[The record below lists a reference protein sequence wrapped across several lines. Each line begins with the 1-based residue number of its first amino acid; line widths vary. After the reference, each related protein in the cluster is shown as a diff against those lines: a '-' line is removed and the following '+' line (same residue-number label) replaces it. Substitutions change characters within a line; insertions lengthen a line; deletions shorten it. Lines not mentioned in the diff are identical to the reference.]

1 MQTKVF
7 WCKVNKYYT
16 DKWMNTS
23 YLKDKK
29 WIFIATC
36 VVTDKAKRKWLK
48 YVRDEAKKLNPWEM
62 LFLSGCGSIKDWEV
76 QKDFFEIYPELNEI
90 KDKIELL
97 PEDTTSKEKESL
109 NEKLKNAAKLN
120 LTTKKFV
127 LIQSGCDSFCSFCLT
142 VKKRGKHFSRSKE
155 EIISEIGEFEKSG
168 GKEIV
173 LTWVNLC
180 AWWLETTN
188 DIGQSRFA
196 ELLEEI
202 LEKTQIER
210 IRISS
215 LWPEF
220 VDDKVIKVLSN
231 SRIMPHFHFSVQSG
245 ANATLKHMGR
255 HYSWDYMRELLGK
268 IRNIKRDDNVEIGIW
283 ADIIVG
289 FPNES
294 DEDFEDTLA
303 LVKDYKITKV
313 HWFPF
318 SPHKFGEDVPAGI
331 FPNQIDEKVKK
342 ERLNKLLS
350 LAEEVRND
358 FISSQAWIIL
368 EALIE
373 APRNWNFGWW
383 TSNYI
388 EINKDNFEV
397 LEWEIK
403 KNSIVKWKLK

>member
-16 DKWMNTS
+16 DKWMNTA

-48 YVRDEAKKLNPWEM
+48 YVKDEAKKLTPWEM
-62 LFLSGCGSIKDWEV
+62 LFLSGCGSIKDGEV
-76 QKDFFEIYPELNEI
+76 QKDFFDIYPELNEI

-97 PEDTTSKEKESL
+97 PEDTTNKEKEAL
-109 NEKLKNAAKLN
+109 NEKIKNISKIA
-120 LTTKKFV
+120 LTTRKFV

-155 EIISEIGEFEKSG
+155 EIVSEIQDFEKTG
-168 GKEIV
+168 WKEIV

-196 ELLEEI
+196 ELLEYI
-202 LEKTQIER
+202 LENTAIQR

-220 VDDKVIKVLSN
+220 VDDKVIKILAN
-231 SRIMPHFHFSVQSG
+231 SRIMPHFHFSIQSG

-255 HYSWDYMRELLGK
+255 HYSGDYMRELLEK
-268 IRNIKRDDNVEIGIW
+268 IRNIKRDDNVQVWIW

-289 FPNES
+289 FPNET
-294 DEDFEDTLA
+294 EENFEDTLN
-303 LVKDYKITKV
+303 LIKSYKITKV
-313 HWFPF
+313 HGFPF
-318 SPHKFGEDVPAGI
+318 SPHKFWEDVPAGI
-331 FPNQIDEKVKK
+331 YPNQIDEKVKK
-342 ERLNKLLS
+342 DRLNRLLN

-358 FISSQAWIIL
+358 FINNQKWLIL

-373 APRNWNFGWW
+373 APRNWNFAGW

-388 EINKDNFEV
+388 EISKDNFEV
-397 LEWEIK
+397 IDWVIK
-403 KNSIVKWKLK
+403 KNNIIKWKLK

>member
-1 MQTKVF
+1 MQSKIF

-16 DKWMNTS
+16 DKWMNTN
-23 YLKDKK
+23 YLRDKK

-36 VVTDKAKRKWLK
+36 VVTDKAKRKWMK
-48 YVRDEAKKLNPWEM
+48 YVRDEAKKLAPWEM
-62 LFLSGCGSIKDWEV
+62 LFLSGCGSIKDWEI

-97 PEDTTSKEKESL
+97 PEDTNSKEKEIL
-109 NEKLKNAAKLN
+109 NEKIKNISKIN

-142 VKKRGKHFSRSKE
+142 VKKRWKHFSRTKE
-155 EIISEIGEFEKSG
+155 EIVTEIVEFENSWW
-168 GKEIV
+168 KEIV

-188 DIGQSRFA
+188 DVWQSRFA
-196 ELLEEI
+196 ELLEYI
-202 LEKTQIER
+202 LDNTNIQR

-220 VDDKVIKVLSN
+220 VDDKVLKVLEN
-231 SRIMPHFHFSVQSG
+231 SRIMPHFHFSIQSW
-245 ANATLKHMGR
+245 ANATLKHMWR
-255 HYSWDYMRELLGK
+255 HYSGDYMRELLEK
-268 IRNIKRDDNVEIGIW
+268 IRNIKRNDNVAIWIW
-283 ADIIVG
+283 ADLIVW
-289 FPNES
+289 FPAETEEN
-294 DEDFEDTLA
+294 FQDTLN
-303 LVKDYKITKV
+303 LITDFNITKV

-318 SPHKFGEDVPAGI
+318 SAHKFWEDVPAWI
-331 FPNQIDEKVKK
+331 FPNQIDEKIKK
-342 ERLNKLLS
+342 DRLNRLLEK
-350 LAEEVRND
+350 AWEVRDN
-358 FISSQAWIIL
+358 FINSQKWKIL

-373 APRNWNFGWW
+373 TSRNWDFSWW

-388 EINKDNFEV
+388 EISKDNFEI

-403 KNSIVKWKLK
+403 KNNIVIWKIK

>member
-48 YVRDEAKKLNPWEM
+48 YVKDEAKKLATWEM

-76 QKDFFEIYPELNEI
+76 QKDFFDIYPELNEI

-155 EIISEIGEFEKSG
+155 EIISEIQDFEKTG
-168 GKEIV
+168 WKEIV

-196 ELLEEI
+196 ELLEYI
-202 LEKTQIER
+202 LDNTNIQR

-220 VDDKVIKVLSN
+220 VDDKVIKILAN
-231 SRIMPHFHFSVQSG
+231 SRIMPHFHFSIQSG

-255 HYSWDYMRELLGK
+255 HYSGDYMRKLLEK
-268 IRNIKRDDNVEIGIW
+268 IRNIKRDDNVKVGIW

-289 FPNES
+289 FPNETE
-294 DEDFEDTLA
+294 EDFQDTLA
-303 LVKDYKITKV
+303 LIKDYKITKV
-313 HWFPF
+313 HGFPF
-318 SPHKFGEDVPAGI
+318 SPHKFWEDVPAGI
-331 FPNQIDEKVKK
+331 YPNQIDEKVKK
-342 ERLNKLLS
+342 ERLNRLLK

-358 FISSQAWIIL
+358 FIISQKWKIL

-388 EINKDNFEV
+388 EINKDNFEIIDWV
-397 LEWEIK
+397 IK
-403 KNSIVKWKLK
+403 KNNIVKWKLK